1 GDFLRS
7 VQVTSQP
14 GEGSLLKAI
23 TSLPQGKLI
32 GLIDKTG
39 ENDSNALLILKLIKE
54 TDDEKK
60 ANVVITNTST
70 KTILQTGRE
79 IDRGEPLLA
88 GKSTEE
94 EEEEE
99 EGYERMEEE
108 MEGEEE
114 LEEGE
119 IKCDPHLRRDH
130 HPCPQCTKTFSSPSG
145 LKQHSHIHCSSKPY
159 RCSICSKAYTQFSNL
174 CRHRRMHTTSNP
186 SSSSSLVDSDSSSHA
201 CPSCTQSFHSLALL
215 NRHKPLCEMTSSLCR
230 MSLPLPPF
238 PIPPALW
245 PQLLALAAGGLPLL
259 PPHLLPSSTVSE
271 GETSG
276 TVSPVGSHKR
286 DGSPLDLS
294 HPRGSS
300 SDGEESGSRDERE
313 SSSQP
318 PLSIPSLPE
327 HASLFS
333 LLRTPFLP
341 PFPPN
346 SNPSSSSLPR
356 QGKDRYT
363 CKFCHKVF
371 PRSANLTRHL
381 RTHTGEQ
388 PYKVRE
394 HHPH

>member
-1 GDFLRS
+1 MSIDGDFLRS

-14 GEGSLLKAI
+14 GEGSLLKATTI
-23 TSLPQGKLI
+23 LPQGKLI

-54 TDDEKK
+54 TDDDMK
-60 ANVVITNTST
+60 ANVVITNTS
-70 KTILQTGRE
+70 
-79 IDRGEPLLA
+79 
-88 GKSTEE
+88 
-94 EEEEE
+94 
-99 EGYERMEEE
+99 
-108 MEGEEE
+108 
-114 LEEGE
+114 
-119 IKCDPHLRRDH
+119 
-130 HPCPQCTKTFSSPSG
+130 TKTFSSPSG

-174 CRHRRMHTTSNP
+174 CRHRRQHTTSTA
-186 SSSSSLVDSDSSSHA
+186 SSSSSIVDTHSPSSSHI
-201 CPSCTQSFHSLALL
+201 CPTCTQSFSSSSLL
-215 NRHKPLCEMTSSLCR
+215 NRHKCLCDMTSSLCG

-238 PIPPALW
+238 PIPPSLW
-245 PQLLALAAGGLPLL
+245 PQLLALAAGGGLPFL

-276 TVSPVGSHKR
+276 TVSPSGSHKR
-286 DGSPLDLS
+286 EGSPLDLS

-313 SSSQP
+313 SSSQSS
-318 PLSIPSLPE
+318 LTIPSLF
-327 HASLFS
+327 A
-333 LLRTPFLP
+333 LLRPPFLP
-341 PFPPN
+341 PFPPTP
-346 SNPSSSSLPR
+346 SLHSSSTSLPR

-388 PYKVRE
+388 PYKCDYCERSFSISSNLQRHVRNIHNKE
-394 HHPH
+394 RPFNPIQMSTVPSSIWPAD